1 MTKSNCISINLCCKI
16 PPTKKVQLK
25 TAGKNV
31 IHPASPGKE
40 HTIKTCGIIAEYN
53 PYHNGHQRLTEYA
66 KSELGAD
73 RIIVVMSG
81 DHVQRGEPAV
91 MDKYARTE
99 AALNSGADLVLE
111 LTVPFATGS
120 AQYFA
125 RGAVSALLN
134 TGACDMLL
142 FGSETGDLDTL
153 RHQAGSATD
162 LAELTANPP
171 LPNDILGLEYLKALN
186 YFKTGSIVPY
196 TLKRD
201 GAGHDAPSPLGDSA
215 SASYLRSVMR
225 KDDEYDTYTS
235 LSAYMP
241 QSAFDVCEKYF
252 AIHRPVSPSDYSEC
266 LFYTLMMQK
275 EKGYSDYFDVYD
287 NLSDRIYNSLQ
298 DYDSF
303 PGFITRLKSKEI
315 TYSHLSRA
323 LLHILLDIKK
333 VEVSTLIEKYSYC
346 PYLRPLGFRKD
357 AGDLLKSIKNN
368 CDRPFISKLADA
380 AGILDADNLHALK
393 KDILASEIYA
403 KNSLRSGTPIS
414 EYRRPL
420 ITV

>member
-1 MTKSNCISINLCCKI
+1 
-16 PPTKKVQLK
+16 
-25 TAGKNV
+25 
-31 IHPASPGKE
+31 
-40 HTIKTCGIIAEYN
+40 
-53 PYHNGHQRLTEYA
+53 
-66 KSELGAD
+66 
-73 RIIVVMSG
+73 MSG

-99 AALNSGADLVLE
+99 AALRSGADLVLE

-134 TGACDMLL
+134 TGVCDTLL

-153 RHQAGSATD
+153 KHQAGSATD

-186 YFKTGSIVPY
+186 YFKDESVTPY

-201 GAGHDAPSPLGDSA
+201 GAGHDAPSPLGDTA
-215 SASYLRSVMR
+215 SASYLRGILR
-225 KDDEYDTYTS
+225 KDDEYDMYKS

-241 QSAFDVCEKYF
+241 ESALDVCEKYF
-252 AIHRPVSPSDYSEC
+252 IEHRPVSPSDYSDC
-266 LFYTLMMQK
+266 LFYTLIMHK
-275 EKGYSDYFDVYD
+275 ENGYSEYFDIYD
-287 NLSDRIYNSLQ
+287 NLSNKIYNNLQ
-298 DYDSF
+298 DYDNFS
-303 PGFITRLKSKEI
+303 GFITKLKSKEI

-323 LLHILLDIKK
+323 LLHILLEIKK
-333 VEVSTLIEKYSYC
+333 SDVSTLIEKYSYC

-357 AGDLLKSIKNN
+357 AGDLLKAIKNN

-380 AGILDADNLHALK
+380 ESILDQENLHVLK

-403 KNSLRSGTPIS
+403 KNSMRKGTPVS
-414 EYRRPL
+414 EYRRQI
-420 ITV
+420 ITI

>member
-1 MTKSNCISINLCCKI
+1 MR
-16 PPTKKVQLK
+16 
-25 TAGKNV
+25 
-31 IHPASPGKE
+31 KE
-40 HTIKTCGIIAEYN
+40 RTIKTCGIIAEYN
-53 PYHNGHQRLTEYA
+53 PFHNGHRKLTEYA
-66 KSELGAD
+66 HNELDAD
-73 RIIVVMSG
+73 RVIVVMSG

-91 MDKYARTE
+91 MDKYSRTE
-99 AALNSGADLVLE
+99 AALKSGADLVLE
-111 LTVPFATGS
+111 LNVPFATGS

-125 RGAVSALLN
+125 RGAVATLLN
-134 TGACDMLL
+134 TGVCDILL

-153 RHQAGSATD
+153 KHQAGSATD

-186 YFKTGSIVPY
+186 YFKNESVIPH

-201 GAGHDAPSPLGDSA
+201 GAGHDAPSPLGDTA
-215 SASYLRSVMR
+215 SASYLRGILR
-225 KDDEYDTYTS
+225 KDDEYDTYKN

-241 QSAFDVCEKYF
+241 QSALEVCEKYF
-252 AIHRPVSPSDYSEC
+252 TGHRPVSPSDYSDC

-275 EKGYSDYFDVYD
+275 ENGYSEYFDVYD
-287 NLSDRIYNSLQ
+287 NLSDKIFNSLQ
-298 DYDSF
+298 DYDNF
-303 PGFITRLKSKEI
+303 PGFITKLKSKEI

-333 VEVSTLIEKYSYC
+333 SEVSTLIEKYDYC

-357 AGDLLKSIKNN
+357 AGTLLKAIKNN

-380 AGILDADNLHALK
+380 ESILDPENLHALK

-403 KNSLRSGTPIS
+403 KNSTRGGTPIS
-414 EYRRPL
+414 EYRRVL
-420 ITV
+420 VTI

>member
-1 MTKSNCISINLCCKI
+1 M
-16 PPTKKVQLK
+16 
-25 TAGKNV
+25 
-31 IHPASPGKE
+31 
-40 HTIKTCGIIAEYN
+40 II
-53 PYHNGHQRLTEYA
+53 
-66 KSELGAD
+66 
-73 RIIVVMSG
+73 MSG

-91 MDKYARTE
+91 MDKYARCE
-99 AALNSGADLVLE
+99 AALRSGADLVLE

-134 TGACDMLL
+134 TGSCDMLL

-153 RHQAGSATD
+153 KHQAGSATD

-186 YFKTGSIVPY
+186 YFKNETMIPH

-201 GAGHDAPSPLGDSA
+201 GAGHDAPSPLGDTA
-215 SASYLRSVMR
+215 SASYLRGVLK
-225 KDDEYDTYTS
+225 KDDEYDTYKS

-241 QSAFDVCEKYF
+241 PSAFEVCERYF
-252 AIHRPVSPSDYSEC
+252 VDHRPVSPSDYSDF

-275 EKGYSDYFDVYD
+275 ENGYSEYFDVYD
-287 NLSDRIYNSLQ
+287 NLSDKIYNNLQ
-298 DYDSF
+298 DYDNF

-333 VEVSTLIEKYSYC
+333 SEVSTLIEKYSYC

-380 AGILDADNLHALK
+380 DSILDADSLHSLK
-393 KDILASEIYA
+393 KDILASEIYE
-403 KNSLRSGTPIS
+403 KNSLRSGTPVS
-414 EYRRPL
+414 EYKRTL
-420 ITV
+420 ITI

>member
-1 MTKSNCISINLCCKI
+1 
-16 PPTKKVQLK
+16 
-25 TAGKNV
+25 
-31 IHPASPGKE
+31 
-40 HTIKTCGIIAEYN
+40 
-53 PYHNGHQRLTEYA
+53 
-66 KSELGAD
+66 
-73 RIIVVMSG
+73 MSG
-81 DHVQRGEPAV
+81 DHVQRGEPAI

-99 AALNSGADLVLE
+99 AALKSGSDLVLE

-134 TGACDMLL
+134 TGVCDMLL

-153 RHQAGSATD
+153 KHQAGSATD

-186 YFKTGSIVPY
+186 YFKTESVVPH
-196 TLKRD
+196 TLKRE
-201 GAGHDAPSPLGDSA
+201 GAGHDAPSPLGDTA
-215 SASYLRSVMR
+215 SASYLRGILR
-225 KDDEYDTYTS
+225 KDDEYDLYRS

-241 QSAFDVCEKYF
+241 QEAIDVCVKYF
-252 AIHRPVSPSDYSEC
+252 IEHRPVSPSDYSDC

-275 EKGYSDYFDVYD
+275 ENGYSEYFDVYD
-287 NLSDRIYNSLQ
+287 NLSDKIYNSLQ
-298 DYDSF
+298 DYDNS

-333 VEVSTLIEKYSYC
+333 NEVALLIDKYSYC
-346 PYLRPLGFRKD
+346 PFLRPLGFRKD
-357 AGDLLKSIKNN
+357 AGNLLKSIKNN
-368 CDRPFISKLADA
+368 CDRPFISKLADTE
-380 AGILDADNLHALK
+380 GLLDSESLHALK

-403 KNSLRSGTPIS
+403 KKSMRKGTPIS

-420 ITV
+420 ITI